1 MKIFLIGLSLFFAAS
16 TFAQQDTSIPPF
28 KRYPSVPG
36 LQLLTTDSTAYTND
50 SIPKNK
56 PVMLMLFSP
65 DCDHCQHE
73 AEQIAANKDSFT
85 NTHIIL
91 VSTFP
96 IHRLKE
102 FAEKYRLT
110 SMNNVVMTKDPFY
123 LLISFYA
130 VRNLPYLALYNKKGA
145 LIETFAGSV
154 GIEKIIATLKGAH

>member
-50 SIPKNK
+50 SVPKNK

-73 AEQIAANKDSFT
+73 AEQIVANKDSFT
-85 NTHIIL
+85 DTHIIL

-110 SMNNVVMTKDPFY
+110 SMDNVVITKDPFY
-123 LLISFYA
+123 LLVSFYA
-130 VRNLPYLALYNKKGA
+130 VRNLPYLALYNKKGK

-154 GIEKIIATLKGAH
+154 GIEKIITALKGAH